1 MLEVCKML
9 KLQLVPKSGLLKFVS
24 MFVSP
29 QKVHLS
35 LDIECERNTADG
47 DVTTTP
53 QYLRSRPEVVL
64 NTNDLTT
71 IIDEALDWFIL
82 KSDEFTHEASGWRI
96 RNVRNLILRM
106 AQFDPIGGSSFLQT
120 PKWIASKMAVV
131 NIKNYDDLCFQY
143 SVLAFKHVYKE
154 HAYRVSKYREFL
166 KDLNVD
172 GLTFPLTIAQI
183 PAFEAQNPDYS
194 VNVILPNTKDKTFIS

>member
-1 MLEVCKML
+1 
-9 KLQLVPKSGLLKFVS
+9 
-24 MFVSP
+24 MFVRP

-35 LDIECERNTADG
+35 LDMRYERDTVDG

-82 KSDEFTHEASGWRI
+82 KSDELTHETSGRRT

-106 AQFDPIGGSSFLQT
+106 AQFDPLGGSSFLQT
-120 PKWIASKMAVV
+120 PKWIAVKKTIV
-131 NIKNYDDLCFQY
+131 NIKNFDDRCFLY
-143 SVLAFKHVYKE
+143 SVLAFKHVHKE
-154 HAYRVSKYREFL
+154 HAERVSKYREFL
-166 KDLNVD
+166 EDLN
-172 GLTFPLTIAQI
+172 
-183 PAFEAQNPDYS
+183 
-194 VNVILPNTKDKTFIS
+194 